1 MINSNGRGGKLLEPI
16 ALASTIIGTAIA
28 LPAIQKKIP
37 EVNREEVLCR
47 TGLRIL
53 NEEEKSLTALK
64 LVRAGVNKPPEYFYG
79 LKIFLAGGY
88 LITLAIISMLFSL
101 STATIF
107 LLLPGA
113 AVMWLYPGLKINN
126 KIASRQA
133 EIRKKLD
140 DFATYLSTALTSVP
154 DILTALQE
162 AGNATGG
169 VYKDEIDRVLKENA
183 SGKNLSDALFD
194 WASRMDVGE
203 INTLVSTLNQI
214 YIQGA
219 PASEKMKEYASQV
232 RMVKQYQTMELA
244 QKLSIKLIFVVTMF
258 MLIPL
263 FMAIGYPAITA
274 LMEAF

>member
-1 MINSNGRGGKLLEPI
+1 MLDSL
-16 ALASTIIGTAIA
+16 ALASTMIGVAIA
-28 LPAIQKKIP
+28 LPAIQKNVP
-37 EVNREEVLCR
+37 SFNREEVLCR
-47 TGLRIL
+47 TGLRVL

-64 LVRAGVNKPPEYFYG
+64 LTRAGINKPPEYFHG
-79 LKIFLAGGY
+79 LKIVLAGVY
-88 LITLAIISMLFSL
+88 LIGLAILSLLFSL
-101 STATIF
+101 SMPLIF

-113 AVMWLYPGLKINN
+113 VIMWLYPGMKINS
-126 KIASRQA
+126 KINSRQS
-133 EIRKKLD
+133 EIRKRLD

-154 DILTALQE
+154 DIITALQE

-169 VYKDEIDRVLKENA
+169 VYKQEIEKVIKENA
-183 SGKNLSDALFD
+183 SGRNLTDALFD

-232 RMVKQYQTMELA
+232 RMVKQYQTMEAA
-244 QKLSIKLIFVVTMF
+244 QKLSIKLIMIVTIF

-263 FMAIGYPAITA
+263 FMVIGYPAANA
-274 LMEAF
+274 LMNAF